1 MGGEFVNVGSPAV
14 NRPFLAS
21 FDNIQGSATSWNPNG
36 GGGIRAIAF
45 RGNTIYVSGSN
56 VSAFDSVTGAQI
68 GRQPNSGGA
77 WALAVDDDRIFIA
90 TVGTDSYSTRYPI
103 PGQLNGFNVNTGL
116 KDTCGIL
123 WELEVIA
130 VIPRNGV
137 VYAVRLLRPSG
148 PSKDYV
154 SIAAIRPETC
164 RNQVFLALVAT

>member
-1 MGGEFVNVGSPAV
+1 
-14 NRPFLAS
+14 
-21 FDNIQGSATSWNPNG
+21 
-36 GGGIRAIAF
+36 
-45 RGNTIYVSGSN
+45 
-56 VSAFDSVTGAQI
+56 
-68 GRQPNSGGA
+68 
-77 WALAVDDDRIFIA
+77 VDDDRIFIA
-90 TVGTDSYSTRYPI
+90 TVGTDTTTRYPI
-103 PGQLNGFNVNTGL
+103 SGQLKGFNVNTGL

-130 VIPRNGV
+130 VIPRNG